1 MKESQS
7 GIFGGL
13 GESLEELGNKVGW
26 YLEIVLGAPVVGLKV
41 RGLSFI
47 KIDPTG

>member
-13 GESLEELGNKVGW
+13 GESLEELGNKVG